1 METLDDYVNYLG
13 ALGLSKEEI
22 SERVG
27 YLTGTDPTS
36 QSVDFSQSVDP
47 LDLDAAINFFG
58 DSPPTS
64 KEEVGRQRDQYEF
77 ERAVESQKE
86 REEKLLEDE
95 GRAPQ
100 ISQADPLISP
110 GIGPM
115 VEKAFSGQGLK
126 EAAGYLA
133 ELGRTPGQML
143 DYWRRE
149 QDIKQS
155 KRKQYEPEEL
165 QYEKALEGAGG
176 KLAELSLSREEILE
190 RAESAE
196 VPQSAEAEALAYA
209 RGTYSLERA
218 GSAETPMA
226 AGIGRPTPEYDQSVE
241 EALSYARGEKL
252 APPDTDIREML
263 VERARPGGDAQV
275 PEVKGPDPAGT
286 IGRAA
291 GRLFWGT
298 LGLADLTSVQ
308 QREIANTHA
317 RETYNKALE
326 AKQNG
331 LSTIKISMPPA
342 LSAEP
347 GMGRPYAQVS
357 VEYNVDDLLNK
368 YGGFEELD
376 ENKRETERLA
386 SAVNDALDEQREHM
400 DTLLAGDP
408 DLFSNETRELWRQ
421 NLGDVINGLA
431 QFAVYGSG
439 ISPTTP
445 EEQELRGFAEN
456 FAGLE
461 SQRKAFGMD
470 IGANVI
476 AGTAKVFTNPMQT
489 LQTEGPTMAF
499 DLLAYTKALKAA
511 AKAGKLAIPDRVMAQ
526 MDRLD
531 ALVAPVIERI
541 NSSDIGQLRMRV
553 KRLLDDSAANVNKH
567 AEALASDILRE
578 AERQR
583 GAVDNVIQ
591 TRVIPELKSEYRV
604 PVYADDGGNMAT
616 GYGLSYKQRVDE
628 LRAVESE
635 AAGRQYTP
643 AEFDEILKQRVED
656 LEAEGF
662 VSTTVEQYVSNE
674 HFNRFGSDENRVVGY
689 RKIKED
695 ERASATEDGRDLQV
709 KPGLRLQEP
718 EGVYTTIRD
727 VPVIRNERVVGT
739 RPEVKILESERELF
753 EEELETAFSIALG
766 EANLSRA
773 ADAKTVR
780 SPSGLG
786 KDGNWRYAKTA
797 KSYDLTG
804 PQLEAWSA
812 ALNKALPALR
822 KARKIKDKELSGKR
836 FGSALG
842 KLRSELKRIG
852 EQKGE
857 FRPAA
862 PEVVEARLRKEAR
875 AKAAQKVINK
885 RSPWGRLGDED
896 LEDPRSPIETK
907 YYTSKVVLGAEPDG
921 SVTVG
926 RPEPLDLSK
935 QQFELSQTG
944 RRLGEG
950 DTYDEMTEEFA
961 KMNRSGDFKT
971 SELADEPAT
980 YVVTPYLDF
989 EGKPGT
995 AGAEAK
1001 RAIQELVDSLAVDAE
1016 DAKGLF
1022 QEIEANL
1029 ARSMDPN
1036 LPEILR
1042 SKSYRVAAADKV
1054 ASIYANKMK
1063 SITGKE
1069 MPRSKYKQMAD
1080 DIERQIEES
1089 QAPVLPRSEA
1099 PGNVNPE
1106 NLTFEFKTPDGIKKI
1121 DLLEVTKDIIM
1132 NTDADPKLRRQ
1143 ILAESLAQTA
1153 RRAGIRR
1160 AQKFSQDTFKA
1171 TMDEGL
1177 DERWL
1182 KYNIADAAKL
1192 KVPTKMTELMR
1203 SIHTYLTTG
1212 SLPAVLRADP
1222 SSLATALDKLLDGD
1236 TFRLPV
1242 KNRPNFEANLSQ
1254 FINTLN
1260 KKEDLGVVLDRALER
1275 RLENMSMR
1283 LKKRYTDFS
1292 GGDYNDARSWLGVDD
1307 TIYTRSLAQKDEL
1320 GATKAAERR
1329 RVDIDAIPLTR
1340 SFDGTPVGS
1349 VYLNTETAEALSNF
1363 AKANKSIE
1371 EGGKALAA
1379 LTMLK
1384 SNLTARSATTLKNNL
1399 VSNYFLQAISRGEV
1413 FHPWKLGKAVA
1424 LYKKWETDPK
1434 SLSTRNR
1441 RKLDAISRTAKVETD
1456 LVDAEINAMNKSG
1469 LVDRW
1474 FRAGHINSEMAKNLR
1489 ILDAPGRTLEEAYR
1503 FSDVAFKVEE
1513 GLHGFDVIEGALSDM
1528 SVGNML
1534 ELEIGKGKL
1543 VTLKKTGTDQFVI
1556 GKGRGRKF
1564 EEMKGRVAMG
1574 LKGSLSIG
1582 SSKMDD
1588 VIARAAMRTGD
1599 KKFFDYFD
1607 VADVSRKLRTSNFLT
1622 LASPFYTWLNKAMDI
1637 PGVKKGLVSEIY
1649 SGGPHM
1655 WTNDALVQSQIAGRA
1670 AKIAATAHASL
1681 AASSGEFTKEEADSI
1696 RKAFGWGTSMPV
1708 RALGTLE
1715 DGMLKSYNLAQANPF
1730 SATDLAFRGVD
1741 QLFLAASGLYG
1752 KVAGR
1757 KSLEGDTHWL
1767 EEYPDAVALEEA
1779 YYANDDILEEG
1790 LDKETL
1796 EKRKEVLK
1804 LRKFLAR
1811 KGAME
1816 RGLTLSDGLDL
1827 VGLAGS
1833 PILELWN
1840 VSALAEQRQRP
1851 VSWAGI
1857 GGRLAGLMAGGAYY
1871 KTFDALIGGLYPT
1884 LPITTRYDR
1893 ADPINGEEQQFLEWA
1908 IKSVTGLGW
1917 DENNF
1922 KKRNKQ
1928 YFKKLQAKWKAT
1940 LTDPMRPHIKN
1951 LKKRAFDSNV
1961 GPDDQADAYENYLEL
1976 NSLSNSVK
1984 KVIEK
1989 TVRRMALDHKELD
2002 AKYSQ

>member
-27 YLTGTDPTS
+27 YLTGTDPTR
-36 QSVDFSQSVDP
+36 QSVDFSQKVDP

-77 ERAVESQKE
+77 ERAIEAQKE
-86 REEKLLEDE
+86 REEKLVEDE
-95 GRAPQ
+95 QRAPRL
-100 ISQADPLISP
+100 SQGKPLISP
-110 GIGPM
+110 GLEPM
-115 VEKAFSGQGLK
+115 VEKAFSAQGLK
-126 EAAGYLA
+126 EAAGFMA
-133 ELGRTPGQML
+133 ELGRTPLQMM

-149 QDIKQS
+149 QDIKES
-155 KRKQYEPEEL
+155 KRRQYDPEGVRYDE
-165 QYEKALEGAGG
+165 ALERAGG
-176 KLAELSLSREEILE
+176 KLAELTMSRDQILE
-190 RAESAE
+190 RAGA
-196 VPQSAEAEALAYA
+196 AEAP
-209 RGTYSLERA
+209 R
-218 GSAETPMA
+218 A
-226 AGIGRPTPEYDQSVE
+226 AGVGAPTREYDQSVE
-241 EALSYARGEKL
+241 EALAYARGDKL
-252 APPDTDIREML
+252 APPGTDIREML
-263 VERARPGGDAQV
+263 VERARPGSDAEI
-275 PEVKGPDPAGT
+275 PEVEPPDPAGT

-308 QREIANTHA
+308 QREIANIHA

-326 AKQNG
+326 AKRNG
-331 LSTIKISMPPA
+331 LSTIKISLPPA

-347 GMGRPYAQVS
+347 GMGRPYSQVS
-357 VEYNVDDLLNK
+357 IEYNVDDLINK
-368 YGGFEELD
+368 YGGAEKLE

-386 SAVNDALDEQREHM
+386 SAVGDALDEQREHM
-400 DTLLAGDP
+400 NTLLAGDP

-456 FAGLE
+456 FMGLE
-461 SQRKAFGMD
+461 SQRKAFGLD

-583 GAVDNVIQ
+583 GAVDNVVQ

-604 PVYADDGGNMAT
+604 PVYADEANM
-616 GYGLSYKQRVDE
+616 GYRAPAIPYERRVDE
-628 LRAVESE
+628 LRALESE

-656 LEAEGF
+656 LEAQG
-662 VSTTVEQYVSNE
+662 SGSMTVEEYVRKE
-674 HFNRFGSDENRVVGY
+674 HFNRLGDDGDRVVGY

-695 ERASATEDGRDLQV
+695 QRASATEDGRDLQI

-718 EGVYTTIRD
+718 EAVYTTIRD
-727 VPVIRNERVVGT
+727 VPIVRNKRVVDT
-739 RPEVKILESERELF
+739 RPEVRILESERELF
-753 EEELETAFSIALG
+753 EQEAEKAFADALA

-773 ADAKTVR
+773 AEAETVQA
-780 SPSGLG
+780 PSGLG

-804 PQLEAWSA
+804 PQLEAWNA

-822 KARKIKDKELSGKR
+822 KARRIKDKELSGKR

-842 KLRSELKRIG
+842 KLRNELKRIG
-852 EQKGE
+852 DQKGQ
-857 FRPAA
+857 FRPTA
-862 PEVVEARLRKEAR
+862 PDVVEARLRKEAR
-875 AKAAQKVINK
+875 AKAAQEVLNK
-885 RSPWGRLGDED
+885 RSPWGRLGDEE
-896 LEDPRSPIETK
+896 LDPRSPIETR
-907 YYTSKVVLGAEPDG
+907 YYTSKVVLGAQPDG
-921 SVTVG
+921 SVSVA
-926 RPEPLDLSK
+926 RPEPMDLSK
-935 QQFELSQTG
+935 QQFELAQTG

-950 DTYDEMTEEFA
+950 DTYDEMIDEFA

-971 SELADEPAT
+971 SELAGEPAT

-989 EGKPGT
+989 DGKPGS

-1042 SKSYRVAAADKV
+1042 SKSYREAAADRV
-1054 ASIYANKMK
+1054 ARIYASKMK
-1063 SITGKE
+1063 GATGKE
-1069 MPRSKYKQMAD
+1069 MPRSKYNKMVD

-1106 NLTFEFKTPDGIKKI
+1106 NLTFEFKTPDGKDNRI
-1121 DLLEVTKDIIM
+1121 DLLEVTKDMIM

-1160 AQKFSQDTFKA
+1160 AQKFSQDRFKA

-1192 KVPTKMTELMR
+1192 GLPTKMTELMR

-1222 SSLATALDKLLDGD
+1222 SALATALDKLLDGD

-1242 KNRPNFEANLSQ
+1242 KNRSDFEANLSQ

-1260 KKEDLGVVLDRALER
+1260 KKEGLGVVLDRALER
-1275 RLENMSMR
+1275 RLENMSIR
-1283 LKKRYTDFS
+1283 LKNRYSDFS
-1292 GGDYNDARSWLGVDD
+1292 SGDYSDARAWLGVDD
-1307 TIYTRSLAQKDEL
+1307 TIYSRSLAQKDEL

-1363 AKANKSIE
+1363 AKANRSIE
-1371 EGGKALAA
+1371 EGGRALAA
-1379 LTMLK
+1379 LTMVK

-1413 FHPWKLGKAVA
+1413 FHPWKLAKAVA

-1434 SLSTRNR
+1434 SLSPRNR
-1441 RKLDAISRTAKVETD
+1441 RKMEAISRTAKVETD
-1456 LVDAEINAMNKSG
+1456 LVDAEINAMNQSG

-1474 FRAGHINSEMAKNLR
+1474 FRAGHISSDMARALR
-1489 ILDAPGRTLEEAYR
+1489 VVDTPGRKLEEAYR

-1534 ELEIGKGKL
+1534 ELEIGKGKK
-1543 VTLKKTGTDQFVI
+1543 VTLKKTGPDQFVI

-1574 LKGSLSIG
+1574 LKGRLKIG
-1582 SSKMDD
+1582 TSKMDD
-1588 VIARAAMRTGD
+1588 VIARAAMHTGD

-1607 VADVSRKLRTSNFLT
+1607 VADLSRKLRTSNFLT

-1637 PGVKKGLVSEIY
+1637 PGIKKGLVSEIY
-1649 SGGPHM
+1649 SGGPYM
-1655 WTNDALVQSQIAGRA
+1655 WTDDALVQSQIAGRA
-1670 AKIAATAHASL
+1670 AKIAATVRAAQ
-1681 AASSGEFTKEEADSI
+1681 AASSGQFSKEEADSI

-1708 RALGTLE
+1708 RALGTLS

-1730 SATDLAFRGVD
+1730 SATDLAFRGLD

-1757 KSLEGDTHWL
+1757 ESLEGETHWL
-1767 EEYPDAVALEEA
+1767 EAYPDAVALEEA
-1779 YYANDDILEEG
+1779 YYADDDILEEG

-1796 EKRKEVLK
+1796 EKRKEVLRM
-1804 LRKFLAR
+1804 RKFLAR

-1816 RGLTLSDGLDL
+1816 RGLTLADGLDL

-1840 VSALAEQRQRP
+1840 ISALAEQRQQP
-1851 VSWAGI
+1851 VSWTGI
-1857 GGRLAGLMAGGAYY
+1857 GGRLAALMAGGAYT
-1871 KTFDALIGGLYPT
+1871 KTFDALIGGLYPSS
-1884 LPITTRYDR
+1884 PITTRYDR
-1893 ADPINGEEQQFLEWA
+1893 ADPLNGEEQAFLEWA

-1922 KKRNKQ
+1922 AKRNKA
-1928 YFKKLQAKWKAT
+1928 YFAKLQKKWKAT
-1940 LTDPMRPHIKN
+1940 LTDPMRPQIKN
-1951 LKKRAFDSNV
+1951 FEKRAYDSNI
-1961 GPDDQADAYENYLEL
+1961 GPDEQAEALEKYLNL
-1976 NSLSNSVK
+1976 KALSDSVK
-1984 KVIEK
+1984 EIIEL
-1989 TVRRMALDHKELD
+1989 TVKDMAADHDALD